1 MSILEKLAVVF
12 MVIITIVWAY
22 AVFIWKVHNKIIIEK
37 LGGKK

>member
-22 AVFIWKVHNKIIIEK
+22 AVFIWMFGVI
-37 LGGKK
+37 